1 MKEQLKIYEEK
12 MDKTIDSLMNDYAS
26 IRAGRANPH
35 VLDKIKVD
43 YYGTPTPIQ
52 QVGNISVPEARM
64 ILIQPWEKSLLKAIE
79 KAIQTS
85 DLGINPNNDGSSIR
99 LIFPELTED
108 RRKELAKDVK
118 KKGENAKV
126 AVRNIR
132 RDAND
137 TFKKME
143 KANEIS
149 EDDLSDAEE
158 KIQKLTDK
166 MIEKIDKAVE
176 NKTKEILTV

>member
-1 MKEQLKIYEEK
+1 MNEELKVYEEK
-12 MDKTIDSLMNDYAS
+12 MEKSINAMMDEFAS

-64 ILIQPWEKSLLKAIE
+64 IVIQPWEKSLIKAIE
-79 KAIQTS
+79 KAIQAS
-85 DLGINPNNDGSSIR
+85 DLGINPSNDGSVIR
-99 LIFPELTED
+99 LVFPELTED

-118 KKGENAKV
+118 KKGEAAKV

-132 RDAND
+132 RDANEA
-137 TFKKME
+137 FKKQE
-143 KANEIS
+143 KNNEIS
-149 EDDLSDAEE
+149 EDDLKDATEQ
-158 KIQKLTDK
+158 IQKITDK
-166 MIEKIDKAVE
+166 AIEKVDKAVE

>member
-85 DLGINPNNDGSSIR
+85 DLGINPNNDGSCIR

-137 TFKKME
+137 TFKK
-143 KANEIS
+143 
-149 EDDLSDAEE
+149 
-158 KIQKLTDK
+158 
-166 MIEKIDKAVE
+166 
-176 NKTKEILTV
+176 KTTYSRK